1 MVLVHGSCFDL
12 GNKAFPDARL
22 AAGLQRMAVLAPT
35 IKISHDIDLY
45 RIGSPDSKI
54 RPGGCTDSQRMRP
67 ELFIQ
72 TGVRTLIEIVQIT
85 LTQKRD
91 PRGH

>member
-1 MVLVHGSCFDL
+1 MVLIHGSRLDL

-22 AAGLQRMAVLAPT
+22 AARLQRMAVLAPT
-35 IKISHDIDLY
+35 IKISHDVYLR

-54 RPGGCTDSQRMRP
+54 RPAGGIDSQRMRP
-67 ELFIQ
+67 EFFIQ
-72 TGVRTLIEIVQIT
+72 TGVRTLVEIVQIS

-91 PRGH
+91 LRGH